1 MAKILLV
8 DDSEPNRDMLARRLS
23 RNGHIV
29 IEAADGQQ
37 AVNMTRSEAPDIV
50 LMDLNLPVL
59 DGWSATRQIKSFP
72 GTQGV
77 PVIALTAHAMSGDRQ
92 KALQAGCDDY
102 DTKPVDFP
110 RLLRKIEALFKSSPE
125 APLAS
130 AHPPTPAPA
139 AVPAAAPAAAPAAEA
154 DLGADAPAEPHE
166 NGSAGRVLVVDDTE
180 ANRDVAERWLRRK
193 GFIVDTA
200 EDGNR
205 ALEMV
210 AKAEYD
216 VVLLDVMMPGV
227 NGISVLRTL
236 RESRSPTQLPIIMA
250 TAKDASDDVVEALML
265 GANDYVTKPLD
276 FPVLMARVGTQVSL
290 KRSVDQIYQ
299 LERGLEQRNR
309 ELHAANARMRD
320 DLAAAA
326 KIQAALLPTVA
337 PQVPGYQF
345 AWLFEPSTALA
356 GDILNVFSL
365 DDRRV
370 GAYVLDVSGHGVAA
384 ALLSVTV
391 SRFLSRSPDPSS
403 LLWRRV
409 DDERKSEV
417 AVAPPGSFEIEAPGR
432 VAERLSQR
440 FPFDT
445 VTGQFFT
452 MIYGILDT
460 QSHAFRYV
468 SAGHPNILRVPAS
481 GDAHVLEASGFPIGV
496 GPGDYDEQ
504 TIALDLGDRIYI
516 HSDGLAE
523 AMSATEE
530 LFGVERMLTTLQSQ
544 RADSLA
550 SSLNRLSQ
558 AIMEWTGSAA
568 RKDDQT
574 VLAIERLRA

>member
-8 DDSEPNRDMLARRLS
+8 DDSEPNRDMLARRLT
-23 RNGHIV
+23 RKGHIV
-29 IEAADGQQ
+29 IQAADGQQ
-37 AVNMTRSEAPDIV
+37 AVNITRTEAPDIV

-72 GTQGV
+72 GTQRV

-110 RLLRKIEALFKSSPE
+110 RLLGKIDALFKATPE
-125 APLAS
+125 APVAS
-130 AHPPTPAPA
+130 DHPATRAPAPTPAPA
-139 AVPAAAPAAAPAAEA
+139 PATETTLHVDAE
-154 DLGADAPAEPHE
+154 AEPHE

-180 ANRDVAERWLRRK
+180 ANRHVAERWLQRK
-193 GFIVDTA
+193 GFLVETA
-200 EDGNR
+200 ADGYR
-205 ALEMV
+205 ALEMIH
-210 AKAEYD
+210 KTEYD
-216 VVLLDVMMPGV
+216 VVLLDVMMPGI
-227 NGISVLRTL
+227 NGLSVLRTL
-236 RESRSPTQLPIIMA
+236 RESRSPTQLPVIMA

-309 ELHAANARMRD
+309 ELHAANTRMQA
-320 DLAAAA
+320 DLVAAA
-326 KIQAALLPTVA
+326 KIQAALLPTA
-337 PQVPGYQF
+337 GPQVPGYQF

-356 GDILNVFSL
+356 GDILNAFSL
-365 DDRRV
+365 DDRHV

-409 DDERKSEV
+409 DDEYEATAP
-417 AVAPPGSFEIEAPGR
+417 AVPSPASFAIETPRR

-440 FPFDT
+440 FPFDD

-460 QSHAFRYV
+460 QTHAFRYV
-468 SAGHPNILRVPAS
+468 SAGHPNILRVPAE
-481 GDAHVLEASGFPIGV
+481 GDAHPLDASGFPIGV

-504 TIALDLGDRIYI
+504 TVEIAPGDRIYI
-516 HSDGLAE
+516 HSDGLVE
-523 AMSATEE
+523 AMNAAEE
-530 LFGVERMLTTLQSQ
+530 LFGADRMLATLQDA
-544 RADSLA
+544 RAQSLA
-550 SSLNRLSQ
+550 ASLDRLSQ
-558 AIMEWTGSAA
+558 SVMNWTSSAE

>member
-23 RNGHIV
+23 RKGHIV

-37 AVNMTRSEAPDIV
+37 AVDMTRSESPDLV

-59 DGWSATRQIKSFP
+59 DGWSATRQIKSCA
-72 GTQGV
+72 GTQGI

-92 KALQAGCDDY
+92 KAIQAGCDDY

-110 RLLRKIEALFKSSPE
+110 RLLAKIDALFKSSPE
-125 APLAS
+125 
-130 AHPPTPAPA
+130 PPPAPA
-139 AVPAAAPAAAPAAEA
+139 VEARVDNADVAAAT
-154 DLGADAPAEPHE
+154 PHE
-166 NGSAGRVLVVDDTE
+166 NGAAGRVLVVDDTE
-180 ANRDVAERWLRRK
+180 TNRHVAERWLRRK
-193 GFIVDTA
+193 GFLVDTA
-200 EDGNR
+200 VDGYR

-210 AKAEYD
+210 QKTEYD
-216 VVLLDVMMPGV
+216 VVLLDVMMPGI

-236 RESRSPTQLPIIMA
+236 RESRSPTQLPVIMA
-250 TAKDASDDVVEALML
+250 TAKDASDDIVEALML

-276 FPVLMARVGTQVSL
+276 FPVLMARVVTQVSL
-290 KRSVDQIYQ
+290 KRSVDQIHQ
-299 LERGLEQRNR
+299 LERGLEERNR
-309 ELHAANARMRD
+309 ELHAANTRMQA

-326 KIQAALLPTVA
+326 RIQAALLPTA
-337 PQVPGYQF
+337 GPQVPGYQF

-365 DDRRV
+365 DERRV

-391 SRFLSRSPDPSS
+391 SRFLSRSPEPSS

-409 DDERKSEV
+409 DDGRELDA
-417 AVAPPGSFEIEAPGR
+417 AVPSPESFEIEAPRR

-452 MIYGILDT
+452 TVYGILDT
-460 QSHAFRYV
+460 QTHEFRYV
-468 SAGHPNILRVPAS
+468 SAGHPNILRVTAS
-481 GDAHVLEASGFPIGV
+481 GDADLLDASGFPIGV

-504 TIALDLGDRIYI
+504 TVALAPGDRIYI

-523 AMSATEE
+523 AMNPTRE
-530 LFGVERMLTTLQSQ
+530 LFGPERMLATIQSA
-544 RADSLA
+544 RAESLA
-550 SSLNRLSQ
+550 SSLDRLS
-558 AIMEWTGSAA
+558 ARIMSWTGSAE

-574 VLAIERLRA
+574 VLAIERVPV